1 VIDYVNKAETLP
13 EYLDDGGLIARRIIE
28 LPDRNEDMGAMLARS
43 MIARQ
48 HEEVGD
54 GTATAAVLLAAIFDA
69 GIRYIAAGGN
79 AMQLRRQLE
88 ATIPLIFETL
98 DGMVTTIEGQPA
110 LTRMAYTLCHDET
123 MAQLLGEA
131 FDLVGDY
138 GRLEIRE
145 GYGRELRLEYVEGT
159 YYESGLISRTIL
171 PDDAGTRIELEN
183 AAVFICDFPIDNP
196 RDLYPVLQTA
206 FHAGFKNLIIILRD
220 LSEQGV
226 SLLATNN
233 RMGKL
238 TSIAL
243 KIPGLNETD
252 LHAALEDLCVLT
264 GAVPILKAT
273 GALLE
278 QVTPDHFGRVRRSWA
293 DLRAFGMVG
302 GKGDPR
308 LVREHIQRLKARY
321 QAENNSDERD
331 RTRKRIGKL
340 LGGSVTLWV
349 GGFTEPEIQASK
361 SLAERSAMAMRTALE
376 HGVVPGGGIAL
387 LNVSKALQKEVAGT
401 EDTDKRAAYRMLI
414 EALEAPARAIYQN
427 SGCDPS
433 EVMAKLYDENGHK
446 AFDVLTRRVVDA
458 YEAGI
463 FDSVAVL
470 KSGLKNAIHTAAL
483 ALTTDTLVHVR
494 QLQMVKHPDGTSD

>member
-1 VIDYVNKAETLP
+1 VLTKKQTPGVVFQPQVYNALQQGINKMVGAIRPTLGPVSGGVLIDHVNKAETLP

-28 LPDRNEDMGAMLARS
+28 LPDRNEDMELCWRS
-43 MIARQ
+43 MITRQ
-48 HEEVGD
+48 YGEVGD
-54 GTATAAVLLAAIFDA
+54 GAATAAVLLGAIFDA

-88 ATIPLIFETL
+88 GSIPLVFETL
-98 DGMVTTIEGQPA
+98 DGMVTPIEGQAA
-110 LTRMAYTLCHDET
+110 LTRMAYTLCHNQT

-183 AAVFICDFPIDNP
+183 AAVFICDFSIDSH

-206 FHAGFKNLIIILRD
+206 FHAGFQNLIIILRD

-238 TSIAL
+238 TSVAL

-252 LHAALEDLCVLT
+252 RHAALEDLCVLT

-273 GALLE
+273 GVSFE

-331 RTRKRIGKL
+331 RTGN
-340 LGGSVTLWV
+340 GSVNCS
-349 GGFTEPEIQASK
+349 G
-361 SLAERSAMAMRTALE
+361 
-376 HGVVPGGGIAL
+376 
-387 LNVSKALQKEVAGT
+387 
-401 EDTDKRAAYRMLI
+401 
-414 EALEAPARAIYQN
+414 AR
-427 SGCDPS
+427 
-433 EVMAKLYDENGHK
+433 
-446 AFDVLTRRVVDA
+446 
-458 YEAGI
+458 
-463 FDSVAVL
+463 
-470 KSGLKNAIHTAAL
+470 
-483 ALTTDTLVHVR
+483 
-494 QLQMVKHPDGTSD
+494 